1 MQTVKRLLSS
11 GDDPYLT
18 MLCYRATPLSWCG
31 LSPAQLLMGR
41 MIRTNLPQI
50 SEHLVPKWDYLDTF
64 RGKHEQYKDKQ
75 NCNYDVSHRVQSRS
89 EIPIGT
95 EVWVSSGGNDRLRG
109 KVTSSADTPR
119 SHIVETPS
127 GEVRRTRGHLDP
139 VPEEIHVGQKPTVV
153 GQEEPA
159 VDGRS
164 NYPTPSSPIASRT
177 RLKTGV
183 SICPPQR
190 L

>member
-1 MQTVKRLLSS
+1 
-11 GDDPYLT
+11 
-18 MLCYRATPLSWCG
+18 
-31 LSPAQLLMGR
+31 MGR
-41 MIRTNLPQI
+41 MNRTNLPQI
-50 SEHLVPKWDYLDTF
+50 SEHLVPEWDFLETF
-64 RGKHEQYKDKQ
+64 QGKHQQYKDKQ
-75 NCNYDVSHRVQSRS
+75 KRKRS

-109 KVTSSADTPR
+109 KVASSADTPR
-119 SHIVETPS
+119 SYIVETPS
-127 GEVRRTRGHLDP
+127 GEVRRTRGHLVP
-139 VPEEIHVGQKPTVV
+139 VPKEIHVGQKPTLVD
-153 GQEEPA
+153 QEEPA